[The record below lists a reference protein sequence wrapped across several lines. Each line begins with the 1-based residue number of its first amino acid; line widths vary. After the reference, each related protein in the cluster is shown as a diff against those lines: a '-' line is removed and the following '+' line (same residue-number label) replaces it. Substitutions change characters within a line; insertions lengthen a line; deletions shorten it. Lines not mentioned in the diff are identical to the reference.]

1 MKHDHPVLAGFG
13 AHQRMVPLVAALV
26 TLIVPLVFGSPTA
39 LAESRGYVIS
49 WFSVATNNPDF
60 AINCPQTIKEQ
71 ISRIGK
77 RRETPAFV
85 DGKEVAALDYPDA
98 LQKDPDLE
106 TVVGKYAYGFDLG
119 GPEAGKFTDP
129 ETHEKVDNQLWRA
142 IGCTANFQF
151 TPPTM
156 PYLEGQAWNSG
167 YADDAPAWALRISGA
182 DLSKDGPVTVTL
194 DRTLS
199 HLERDALGG
208 IRSDVT
214 YVLDPS
220 PRSHNVLT
228 GEIQDGVLWI
238 KSGSL
243 WLEGSLPFYSQVDL
257 VNTHMRLRS
266 EAAGKLVGYWG
277 GYTDWHIW
285 AYMYTSRC
293 VVADCVGMYRALEK
307 LADYDPDPATG
318 KNRKISL
325 TYRTEAV
332 PAFLSSEDGKIL
344 ATASG
349 DALGGQVH
357 PTVASTTPSPS
368 IDNAH

>member
-1 MKHDHPVLAGFG
+1 MNHHPVLAGFG
-13 AHQRMVPLVAALV
+13 AHQRIVPLVAALA
-26 TLIVPLVFGSPTA
+26 TLTVPLAFGSRTA

-60 AINCPQTIKEQ
+60 AVNCPQTIKEQ

-119 GPEAGKFTDP
+119 GPEASKFIDP

-142 IGCTANFQF
+142 VGCTANFQF

-167 YADDAPAWALRISGA
+167 YADDAPAWALSISGA
-182 DLSKDGPVTVTL
+182 DLNRDGPVTVTL

-220 PRSHNVLT
+220 PRSHNVLS
-228 GEIQDGVLWI
+228 GEIKNGVLTI
-238 KSGSL
+238 KPGL
-243 WLEGSLPFYSQVDL
+243 VYLEGS
-257 VNTHMRLRS
+257 M
-266 EAAGKLVGYWG
+266 
-277 GYTDWHIW
+277 
-285 AYMYTSRC
+285 
-293 VVADCVGMYRALEK
+293 
-307 LADYDPDPATG
+307 
-318 KNRKISL
+318 
-325 TYRTEAV
+325 
-332 PAFLSSEDGKIL
+332 
-344 ATASG
+344 
-349 DALGGQVH
+349 
-357 PTVASTTPSPS
+357 
-368 IDNAH
+368 